1 MRHLAIIG
9 PCLSATSRR
18 HGLSR
23 NLDSRFVAKD
33 ANGRALAYMYFEK
46 EPRRRFRR
54 ELLTRDEARRIAAL
68 FAKLP
73 WARLHLSMP
82 RLSVHRAFI
91 CT

>member
-18 HGLSR
+18 HGPSR
-23 NLDSRFVAKD
+23 NLDSYFVAKD
-33 ANGRALAYMYFEK
+33 ANGQPLACMYFEK

-73 WARLHLSMP
+73 WLAYIYRCP
-82 RLSVHRAFI
+82 A
-91 CT
+91 

>member
-23 NLDSRFVAKD
+23 NLDSCFVAKD
-33 ANGRALAYMYFEK
+33 ANGQALAYMYFEK

-54 ELLTRDEARRIAAL
+54 ELLTRVMRRSAL
-68 FAKLP
+68 RP
-73 WARLHLSMP
+73 SSLSCP
-82 RLSVHRAFI
+82 GLAYIYRCHA
-91 CT
+91 